1 MLLARATRSAGEV
14 VTLRVT
20 DLNHDGEG
28 VGRTNDGFVFFV
40 PQALPGDVVEAE
52 VREVK
57 KGFGRARMR
66 SLLEPSPG
74 RIAPPCPVAGECGGC
89 SLQHFAYEGQLAWK
103 EERLRQALRR
113 IGRFDDPPVASILG
127 MERPVHYRNKAQYPV
142 RAGAGGRVEL
152 GFYRHGSHELVPT
165 DDCLI
170 QHPAIVEAARAV
182 RTLVEELGIAP
193 YDERTGRGVL
203 RHIVV
208 RASFARR
215 ETMVIAVTSTPDL
228 PQREEW
234 TRRAPGA
241 IDSLVSLV
249 HNVQERPGNTVL
261 GERWELLWGA
271 PYLVEVIG
279 EKEFEISPA
288 AFFQVNP
295 VQAARLFEVVR
306 GYAALRGRERV
317 WDVYCG
323 AGSIGLYLADGASE
337 LRGVERVAQAV
348 EDARRNARRNG
359 IEHAHFE
366 VGDAELVLPRW
377 VEEGGRADV
386 CLLDPPRKGCDP
398 RALRAVLDTRPER
411 VIYVS
416 CNPTSLARDLRV
428 LVDGGYRLAEV
439 QPVDMFPHTAHVEA
453 IASLRRE
460 G

>member
-1 MLLARATRSAGEV
+1 MARGTPGEGKV
-14 VTLRVT
+14 VALPIT

-28 VGRTNDGFVFFV
+28 VGRTEDGFVLFV

-74 RIAPPCPVAGECGGC
+74 RIAAPCPVAGECGGC
-89 SLQHFAYEGQLAWK
+89 PLQHFDYARQLAWK
-103 EERLRQALRR
+103 EDRVLQALRR
-113 IGRFDDPPVASILG
+113 IGRFEEPPVAPILG
-127 MERPVHYRNKAQYPV
+127 MERPFQYRNKAQYPV
-142 RAGAGGRVEL
+142 RAGAGGRVEM
-152 GFYRHGSHELVPT
+152 GFYRQGSHELVPSE
-165 DDCLI
+165 DCLI
-170 QHPAIVEAARAV
+170 QHPLVVEAARAI
-182 RTLVEELGIAP
+182 RGLVEELRIAP
-193 YDERTGRGVL
+193 YDEATGLGVL

-208 RASFARR
+208 RASFARK
-215 ETMVIAVTSTPDL
+215 ETMVVAVTSTPEL
-228 PQREEW
+228 PLRAEW
-234 TRRAPGA
+234 VRRAPEAVG
-241 IDSLVSLV
+241 SLVSLV
-249 HNVQERPGNTVL
+249 HNVQERRGNTVL
-261 GERWELLWGA
+261 GDRWELLWGE
-271 PYLVEVIG
+271 PCLVEVIG
-279 EKEFEISPA
+279 EKEFEISPG

-295 VQAARLFEVVR
+295 VQAARLFEAVR
-306 GYAALRGRERV
+306 AYAELRGSERV

-323 AGSIGLYLADGASE
+323 AGSIGLYLADGAAE

-359 IEHAHFE
+359 IDQARFE
-366 VGDAELVLPRW
+366 VGEAERVLPRW
-377 VEEGGRADV
+377 VQEGGRADV

-398 RALRAVLDTRPER
+398 RTLEAVLEARPGR

-428 LVDGGYRLAEV
+428 LVDGGYQLIEV

-453 IASLRRE
+453 VACLRWS